1 MATNRVYRGGLLYLS
16 CRCFGMR
23 TGLGILVEATII
35 VLVGCFLWFSVVVV
49 KSAYADP
56 TPVPLFK
63 RDGMIYF
70 QYQGEVWACVRTG
83 ETSVGCVDPN
93 NLEYAC
99 RYLDET
105 AGFFDNCVKAMSIR
119 YNGKTFPK
127 GSTA

>member
-1 MATNRVYRGGLLYLS
+1 MMDRESRTWLLIAFIAAVFFTAL
-16 CRCFGMR
+16 
-23 TGLGILVEATII
+23 LGAWVHAKEQQAIAQQ
-35 VLVGCFLWFSVVVV
+35 
-49 KSAYADP
+49 
-56 TPVPLFK
+56 PVPLFK